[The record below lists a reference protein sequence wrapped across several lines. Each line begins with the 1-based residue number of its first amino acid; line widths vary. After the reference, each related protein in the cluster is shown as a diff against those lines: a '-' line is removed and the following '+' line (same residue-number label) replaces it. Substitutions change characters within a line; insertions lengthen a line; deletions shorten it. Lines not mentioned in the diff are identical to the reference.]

1 MRPKEKRRVPRN
13 RLETTGKGACQVPN
27 DQDSKQLAL
36 AAARAIDDKKGSD
49 IVIQYVGDLLSMTD
63 WFVIATAANKRRA
76 DAIADEVAEQLREKL
91 DARPVSREG
100 VEEGTWILLDYGS
113 VVVHVF
119 QPDERDFYRLEQ
131 LWDEAPT
138 LGAAAAGIEDP
149 VYSERIAALLA
160 RQDGSGEGEQ
170 ADDASA
176 DGTPGAPGALD
187 TPDGE

>member
-1 MRPKEKRRVPRN
+1 M
-13 RLETTGKGACQVPN
+13 PN

-91 DARPVSREG
+91 DARPVGREG

-119 QPDERDFYRLEQ
+119 QPAERDFYRLEQ

-160 RQDGSGEGEQ
+160 RQDGPGEGKQ

-176 DGTPGAPGALD
+176 DGTPGTPGASAA
-187 TPDGE
+187 PDGE

>member
-1 MRPKEKRRVPRN
+1 MPKH
-13 RLETTGKGACQVPN
+13 
-27 DQDSKQLAL
+27 QDSKQVAY

-76 DAIADEVAEQLREKL
+76 DAIADEVLEQLREKL
-91 DARPVSREG
+91 DVRPVSREG
-100 VEEGTWILLDYGS
+100 VEEGRWILLDYGG

-119 QPDERDFYRLEQ
+119 QPSERDFYRLEQ

-149 VYSERIAALLA
+149 VYSERIATLLA
-160 RQDGSGEGEQ
+160 RQGEAAEEGQ
-170 ADDASA
+170 
-176 DGTPGAPGALD
+176 APGAAPD
-187 TPDGE
+187 AETSEASDPADSPAAATPVE

>member
-1 MRPKEKRRVPRN
+1 MPK
-13 RLETTGKGACQVPN
+13 
-27 DQDSKQLAL
+27 DQDSKQIAL

-76 DAIADEVAEQLREKL
+76 DAIADEVAQQLREGL

-119 QPDERDFYRLEQ
+119 QPAERDFYRLEQ

-160 RQDGSGEGEQ
+160 RQDGEGEGDRGERGR
-170 ADDASA
+170 AADASA
-176 DGTPGAPGALD
+176 GTCGA
-187 TPDGE
+187 PDGE